1 MESQNCWEPV
11 IHEKEGVINAFVKE
25 ALNSLEERLTR
36 TAEGASDEYMVKL
49 EEEEY
54 AKAVKILTDTYA
66 ECPHVKHIQD
76 ALDKPDFIWDSLFI
90 EDIGPDAVN
99 KWYRNPLKADF
110 QTFKK
115 GNTIYDAENPY
126 FSYIYKV
133 VLYEKY
139 AIILLDRIKQRK
151 KIRSFD
157 ENVRKQKEKAQ
168 MELEIDAFIADMEQK
183 LADRKAQTKKEKVT
197 TKGTT
202 GKTPSV
208 TPPDSTQTLPTFEHV
223 LTDTQLEHLT
233 SIVKELH
240 IFREEDITTEQ
251 IKSILNCSPTVIL
264 KSKNNRLLAHLFDQ
278 LSRREYITEE
288 WQAVIARNMLFK
300 SSQKDD
306 FLNQND
312 LSTATNK
319 LLTMEKSEKY
329 NKLEVFIKNLKN
341 Y

>member
-1 MESQNCWEPV
+1 MMPR
-11 IHEKEGVINAFVKE
+11 IPT
-25 ALNSLEERLTR
+25 SL
-36 TAEGASDEYMVKL
+36 
-49 EEEEY
+49 
-54 AKAVKILTDTYA
+54 
-66 ECPHVKHIQD
+66 
-76 ALDKPDFIWDSLFI
+76 
-90 EDIGPDAVN
+90 
-99 KWYRNPLKADF
+99 
-110 QTFKK
+110 
-115 GNTIYDAENPY
+115 
-126 FSYIYKV
+126 IYKV

-139 AIILLDRIKQRK
+139 AKILLDRIEQRK

-157 ENVRKQKEKAQ
+157 ENV
-168 MELEIDAFIADMEQK
+168 
-183 LADRKAQTKKEKVT
+183 RKAQTKKEKVT

-208 TPPDSTQTLPTFEHV
+208 TPPDSPQTLPTFEHV

-251 IKSILNCSPTVIL
+251 IKSIFNCSPTVIL

>member
-1 MESQNCWEPV
+1 LLEDKKKHQYLIEIDQDRKRW
-11 IHEKEGVINAFVKE
+11 KEREQKE
-25 ALNSLEERLTR
+25 AE
-36 TAEGASDEYMVKL
+36 A
-49 EEEEY
+49 
-54 AKAVKILTDTYA
+54 
-66 ECPHVKHIQD
+66 D
-76 ALDKPDFIWDSLFI
+76 AI
-90 EDIGPDAVN
+90 
-99 KWYRNPLKADF
+99 
-110 QTFKK
+110 
-115 GNTIYDAENPY
+115 
-126 FSYIYKV
+126 
-133 VLYEKY
+133 
-139 AIILLDRIKQRK
+139 
-151 KIRSFD
+151 
-157 ENVRKQKEKAQ
+157 
-168 MELEIDAFIADMEQK
+168 IADMEQK
-183 LADRKAQTKKEKVT
+183 LAERKDQTKKGKET

-208 TPPDSTQTLPTFEHV
+208 TSQDSTPTLPTFEHV

-251 IKSILNCSPTVIL
+251 IKSIFNCSPTVIL

-329 NKLEVFIKNLKN
+329 NKLEVFIKNLKK